1 MLNWRFF
8 KFGCTGRKL
17 LKFGLVSFF
26 RVSYIMIML
35 KCEVYL
41 MGDGLVVAFI
51 MRSIV
56 WFLMLV
62 HTGITEYEV
71 AFFILQLMMHQ
82 YRSDNV

>member
-1 MLNWRFF
+1 
-8 KFGCTGRKL
+8 
-17 LKFGLVSFF
+17 
-26 RVSYIMIML
+26 
-35 KCEVYL
+35 